1 MKSFFFALLAAAT
14 LLLTIVPSTALAEN
28 DITITNRSSRT
39 IQFIYISPSGE
50 KNWGEDW
57 LAAAKYGVIVPGD
70 HAMFRIDQGCIEDI
84 KVTFADNQ
92 SKEWYNVDTCKSNI
106 AITD

>member
-1 MKSFFFALLAAAT
+1 MKPLFFALSAAVA
-14 LLLTIVPSTALAEN
+14 LLLTIAPSTALAEN
-28 DITITNRSSRT
+28 DITITNRSSRV

-84 KVTFADNQ
+84 KITFTDNS
-92 SKEWYNVDTCKSNI
+92 SKELYNVDTCKNNI
-106 AITD
+106 AVTD

>member
-1 MKSFFFALLAAAT
+1 MKPLFFALSAAVA
-14 LLLTIVPSTALAEN
+14 LLLTTAPSTALAEN
-28 DITITNRSSRT
+28 DITITNRSSRV

-84 KVTFADNQ
+84 KITFTDNS
-92 SKEWYNVDTCKSNI
+92 SKELYNVDTCKNNI
-106 AITD
+106 AVTD

>member
-1 MKSFFFALLAAAT
+1 MKSLFFGLLAGAA
-14 LLLTIVPSTALAEN
+14 LFLTTAPSTALAEN
-28 DITITNRSSRT
+28 DITITNRSSRV
-39 IQFIYISPSGE
+39 IQFIYISPTGE

-84 KVTFADNQ
+84 KITFTDNS
-92 SKEWYNVDTCKSNI
+92 SKELYNVDTCKNNI
-106 AITD
+106 AVTD